1 MVCSIVNL
9 KCTSNVGMGGLGK
22 KVKQSIL
29 LESQIVV
36 AGNNYFSY
44 NTNRYIK
51 KIKKESNG
59 SYAHL

>member
-9 KCTSNVGMGGLGK
+9 RCTSNVGMGGLGK
-22 KVKQSIL
+22 KVKRSIL
-29 LESQIVV
+29 IESQIVV

-51 KIKKESNG
+51 KKKKN
-59 SYAHL
+59 